1 MSGSRLTG
9 VTTTADT
16 PAVQFSASLR
26 EQTATDHG
34 SAEGSTLMTELVEG
48 RLDRA
53 RMGDMLA
60 QHLVL
65 YRALEGVAARLADD
79 PVVAPFLLPG
89 LERVPTLEADVA
101 LLLGPDAVATVAARP
116 GTAAYV
122 ERIESTVT
130 WPAGFVAHHYT
141 RYLGDLS
148 GGQHIKRIVA
158 RAYPDLPIGFY
169 TFAEVESPK
178 LLKDTYRQLLDE
190 APWSPEEQAAVVE
203 EVKVAYALN
212 NRMFAD
218 LE

>member
-1 MSGSRLTG
+1 M
-9 VTTTADT
+9 TTTADT
-16 PAVQFSASLR
+16 PTLRFSATLR
-26 EQTATDHG
+26 EQTAPDHG
-34 SAEGSTLMTELVEG
+34 SAEGSTLMTDLLEG

-60 QHLVL
+60 QHLLV
-65 YRALEGVAARLADD
+65 YRALESVAADLADD

-89 LERVPTLEADVA
+89 LERVPTLEADVT
-101 LLLGPDAVATVAARP
+101 LLLGPDALATLSARP

-122 ERIESTVT
+122 ERIEATAT

-148 GGQHIKRIVA
+148 GGQHIKHIVA
-158 RAYPDLPIGFY
+158 RTYPDLPISFY
-169 TFAEVESPK
+169 TFTEVESPK
-178 LLKDTYRQLLDE
+178 VLKDTYRDLLDQ
-190 APWSPEEQAAVVE
+190 APWSPEDQAAVID

-212 NRMFAD
+212 ERMFAD